1 MVKRVF
7 LKAQTKLYE
16 GNICFHAAELHKNT
30 CVEPNLHYLI
40 MRGSAFLG
48 KTCLLLNMFIQCNI
62 VKKFIF
68 FSFFFDLS
76 LLLDLAKCDK
86 HLPLQLGVN

>member
-1 MVKRVF
+1 MTCMVKRVF

-30 CVEPNLHYLI
+30 CVEPNLHHLI

-48 KTCLLLNMFIQCNI
+48 KTCLLLNMFIQCNL

-68 FSFFFDLS
+68 FFFFL
-76 LLLDLAKCDK
+76 
-86 HLPLQLGVN
+86 